1 MVKRGSRPGR
11 VRTPQ
16 NERLRRLCREMLK
29 NGAASPKEV
38 ASLAGISKALIHAWT
53 KDIDWRKARGR
64 TVRCMWRE
72 LRAKVPVR

>member
-1 MVKRGSRPGR
+1 
-11 VRTPQ
+11 
-16 NERLRRLCREMLK
+16 MLK

-38 ASLAGISKALIHAWT
+38 ASLADISKALIHAWT